1 MSYPNCN
8 RLDDAQLAFQH
19 HQSRQIN
26 ELNANVRQLMV
37 LVQARA
43 EMSPVPGQCYEYGA
57 CASFI
62 PEFGVASGR
71 DFIFRPRCFD
81 ELPPQHCVPWSAKEN
96 GACNGTTTGGLFNAN
111 GGRCKP
117 PCTNT
122 LVTAA
127 SAADYP
133 MDGDKKLVSPAAE
146 VAPDTDTAPGPG
158 VAPSGKENVAT
169 PHAAGVAP
177 GTDTAPGPGVAPSGK
192 ECVATP
198 HAAKIIVPVVHNN
211 NRKGNSGGFNGLV
224 GDKKLVGAAAGDAP
238 DTVTAR
244 GPGVAP
250 SGKEKVATP
259 RAVKIIVP
267 DVHNDNRKGN
277 SGGLNGFSLFKGHKK
292 LCWINKVDMSLDE
305 YVMYMI
311 TPEGITS
318 HKNKSVTK
326 VGQLAQWLKHKGQK
340 GANAYF
346 ANQWKDLPTG
356 EKAKYKH
363 YALCIKLVLYKAKS
377 FQQASLKSSS
387 AGTDAPTGER
397 NLVGV

>member
-1 MSYPNCN
+1 
-8 RLDDAQLAFQH
+8 
-19 HQSRQIN
+19 
-26 ELNANVRQLMV
+26 
-37 LVQARA
+37 
-43 EMSPVPGQCYEYGA
+43 
-57 CASFI
+57 
-62 PEFGVASGR
+62 
-71 DFIFRPRCFD
+71 
-81 ELPPQHCVPWSAKEN
+81 
-96 GACNGTTTGGLFNAN
+96 
-111 GGRCKP
+111 
-117 PCTNT
+117 
-122 LVTAA
+122 
-127 SAADYP
+127 
-133 MDGDKKLVSPAAE
+133 
-146 VAPDTDTAPGPG
+146 
-158 VAPSGKENVAT
+158 
-169 PHAAGVAP
+169 
-177 GTDTAPGPGVAPSGK
+177 
-192 ECVATP
+192 
-198 HAAKIIVPVVHNN
+198 VHNN

-377 FQQASLKSSS
+377 YQQASLKSSS

>member
-1 MSYPNCN
+1 M
-8 RLDDAQLAFQH
+8 
-19 HQSRQIN
+19 
-26 ELNANVRQLMV
+26 
-37 LVQARA
+37 
-43 EMSPVPGQCYEYGA
+43 MSPLPGQSYEYGA

-71 DFIFRPRCFD
+71 SSVFRPPHYGGA
-81 ELPPQHCVPWSAKEN
+81 LPLQHCVPWSAKES
-96 GACNGTTTGGLFNAN
+96 GACNGTTTGGVFKAN
-111 GGRCKP
+111 GGRYEP
-117 PCTNT
+117 PCMNT

-127 SAADYP
+127 SAANYP
-133 MDGDKKLVSPAAE
+133 MDGDKKLVSAAAE

-158 VAPSGKENVAT
+158 VAPSRKENVAT
-169 PHAAGVAP
+169 
-177 GTDTAPGPGVAPSGK
+177 SR
-192 ECVATP
+192 
-198 HAAKIIVPVVHNN
+198 AAKIIVPVVHNN
-211 NRKGNSGGFNGLV
+211 NRNGNSGGFNGLVGDKKLVGAAAGDAPDTVTARGPDGAKEKVATSRAVKIVVPVVQNDNRNGNSGGFNGLV

-277 SGGLNGFSLFKGHKK
+277 SGGLNGFGLFKGHKK
-292 LCWINKVDMSLDE
+292 LCWINKVDVTLEE
-305 YVMYMI
+305 YIMYMI
-311 TPEGITS
+311 TPDGIAS

-326 VGQLAQWLKHKGQK
+326 SGQLAQRLKDKGQK

-346 ANQWKDLPTG
+346 AKLWKVLPDE

-363 YALCIKLVLYKAKS
+363 YALCVKLVLYKAKS
-377 FQQASLKSSS
+377 YQLASLKLSS
-387 AGTDAPTGER
+387 ARTGAPTGER